1 MYFPPLLRES
11 KRHHDSAES
20 SPNKAEQAGR
30 LDSHPLRPPS
40 QSSCAEARSQ
50 HVRSEQQ
57 ESGGT
62 VTIVPD
68 AQALSSAL
76 HSMTSRA
83 VPSTVLKTT
92 LKSSLEHQ
100 SHTADLQS
108 HFRVSTSAVKAV
120 LASLGRP
127 QMNQRHDG
135 RVAVKQVLILD
146 LATLL
151 QDEVPGDYAV
161 TPNFSV
167 SKEAK

>member
-100 SHTADLQS
+100 SHTDLQS

-135 RVAVKQVLILD
+135 RVAVKQVLLLD